1 MGRLLELT
9 VFAVF
14 LWLVLESWVARL
26 SGRGRRDPRRTT
38 RGAAPA
44 PRAPAAPPRTAADL
58 TLVRCA
64 ACGTHVPESRTIA
77 VSGAR
82 YCSERCAGGT
92 PVEKAREGAGRGAGG
107 LRFHAP
113 E

>member
-14 LWLVLESWVARL
+14 LWLALESWVARI
-26 SGRGRRDPRRTT
+26 SGRGGRGRRDPRRTT

-64 ACGTHVPESRTIA
+64 ACGTHVPESRAIA
-77 VSGAR
+77 SGGAR

-92 PVEKAREGAGRGAGG
+92 PVEKAGKARAGERAG
-107 LRFHAP
+107 
-113 E
+113 

>member
-14 LWLVLESWVARL
+14 LWLALESWVARL
-26 SGRGRRDPRRTT
+26 SGRGRRRDPRQAT

-44 PRAPAAPPRTAADL
+44 PRAQAAPPRTAADL

-77 VSGAR
+77 QGGAR
-82 YCSERCAGGT
+82 YCSERCAGGA
-92 PVEKAREGAGRGAGG
+92 PVEKAGKARAGERTG
-107 LRFHAP
+107 
-113 E
+113 